1 LNHFF
6 ALLSRMKYINRWG
19 LMRNTKPENIEEH
32 SLDVAILSHA
42 LAELKNRRFGGNIN
56 TERIMMLAI
65 YHDVS
70 EIYTGDLP
78 TPVKYFNPQ
87 IREAYKQVENY
98 SLEKLIASLPEDLKA
113 DYADVLIPKEQDKE
127 LWRIIKA
134 ADKLSALIKCIEEEK
149 AGNTEFKKA
158 ATAQLQSLKQMELPE
173 VDCFMEEFL
182 PSYKLTLDEQE

>member
-1 LNHFF
+1 MNHFF

-32 SLDVAILSHA
+32 SLEVAIITHA
-42 LAELKNRRFGGNIN
+42 LAELKNIRFGGNIN
-56 TERIMMLAI
+56 TGRIMMLAV

-78 TPVKYFNPQ
+78 TPVKYFNPE
-87 IREAYKQVENY
+87 IREAYKRVENY
-98 SLEKLIASLPEDLKA
+98 SLEKLISCLPSDLKN

-127 LWRIIKA
+127 LWKIIKA

-158 ATAQLQSLKQMELPE
+158 ANAQIESLRQMKMAE
-173 VDCFMEEFL
+173 VDCFMEDFL

>member
-1 LNHFF
+1 MSHFF

-32 SLDVAILSHA
+32 SLEVAIISHA
-42 LAELKNRRFGGNIN
+42 LAELKNIRFGGNIN
-56 TERIMMLAI
+56 TGRIMMLAI

-78 TPVKYFNPQ
+78 TPIKYFNPE
-87 IREAYKQVENY
+87 IREAYKHVENY
-98 SLEKLIASLPEDLKA
+98 SLEKLISSLPGDLKS
-113 DYADVLIPKEQDKE
+113 DYADVLIPKEQDTE
-127 LWRIIKA
+127 LWKIIKA

-158 ATAQLQSLKQMELPE
+158 ANTQLESLKQMDMAE
-173 VDCFMEEFL
+173 VNCFMNEFL

>member
-1 LNHFF
+1 
-6 ALLSRMKYINRWG
+6 
-19 LMRNTKPENIEEH
+19 MRNTKPENIEEH
-32 SLDVAILSHA
+32 SLEVAILSHA
-42 LAELKNRRFGGNIN
+42 LAELKNKRFGGNIN
-56 TERIMMLAI
+56 TGRIMMLAI

-98 SLEKLIASLPEDLKA
+98 SLEKLISSLPSDLKA
-113 DYADVLIPKEQDKE
+113 DYADVFIPKEQDKE
-127 LWRIIKA
+127 LWQIIKA

-158 ATAQLQSLKQMELPE
+158 AAAQLQSLKQMELPE
-173 VDCFMEEFL
+173 VNCFLDEFL

>member
-1 LNHFF
+1 VSHFF

-19 LMRNTKPENIEEH
+19 LMRNTKSENIEEH
-32 SLDVAILSHA
+32 SLEVAILSHA
-42 LAELKNRRFGGNIN
+42 LSELKNNRFGGHVN
-56 TERIMMLAI
+56 TGRIIMLAI

-78 TPVKYFNPQ
+78 TPIKYFNPE
-87 IREAYKQVENY
+87 IREAYKKVEND
-98 SLEKLIASLPEDLKA
+98 SLNKLIASLPGDLKE
-113 DYADVLIPKEQDKE
+113 DYTDVLIPNGQDKE
-127 LWRIIKA
+127 LWKIIKA

-158 ATAQLQSLKQMELPE
+158 AAAQLISLKQMEMPE
-173 VDCFMEEFL
+173 VDCFLDEFL

>member
-1 LNHFF
+1 
-6 ALLSRMKYINRWG
+6 
-19 LMRNTKPENIEEH
+19 MRNTRPENIEEH
-32 SLDVAILSHA
+32 SLEVAILSHA
-42 LAELKNRRFGGNIN
+42 LAELKNVRFGGNIN
-56 TERIMMLAI
+56 TGRIMMLAI

-98 SLEKLIASLPEDLKA
+98 SLEKVITSLPEDLKA
-113 DYADVLIPKEQDKE
+113 SYADVFIPKEQDKE
-127 LWRIIKA
+127 LWQIIKA

-149 AGNTEFKKA
+149 AGNTEFNKA
-158 ATAQLQSLKQMELPE
+158 ANAQLQSLKQMWLPE
-173 VDCFMEEFL
+173 VDCFIKEFL

>member
-1 LNHFF
+1 VSHFF

-19 LMRNTKPENIEEH
+19 LMRNTKAENIEEH
-32 SLDVAILSHA
+32 SLEAAILSHA
-42 LAELKNRRFGGNIN
+42 LAELKNNRFGGNIN
-56 TERIMMLAI
+56 IGRIMMLAI

-127 LWRIIKA
+127 LWQIIKA

-173 VDCFMEEFL
+173 VDCFMKEFL